1 MRKKIKNPNRQVN
14 GGFEL
19 PEPLGYAF
27 GVAKRRITRVY
38 TKTGDK
44 GETSLVGG
52 ARARKDSARVAAYG
66 DVDELNSSIGVARA
80 FCADGEI
87 TSLLAEIQNHLFVL
101 GSGLASP
108 KGVDAPSIGEEH
120 IRKLE
125 IWIDSFLDG
134 MEPLKEFILPA
145 GKPAGAL
152 LHLARSVCRRAE
164 RSSVSLMKKEETRP
178 EAVVYLNRLSDLL
191 FVLARAANIS
201 DGFSE
206 VSVDFGKRP

>member
-1 MRKKIKNPNRQVN
+1 
-14 GGFEL
+14 L
-19 PEPLGYAF
+19 PKPLGYALEM
-27 GVAKRRITRVY
+27 AKRRITRVY

-52 ARARKDSARVAAYG
+52 ARVRKDSARVAAYG

-80 FCADGEI
+80 FCADGE
-87 TSLLAEIQNHLFVL
+87 TVSLLAEIQNHLFIL

-108 KGVDAPSIGEEH
+108 EGIDSPSIGEEH

-125 IWIDSFLDG
+125 VWIDRFLDG

-152 LHLARSVCRRAE
+152 FHLARSVCRRAE
-164 RSSVSLMKKEETRP
+164 RSSVSLVTKEETRP

-191 FVLARAANIS
+191 FVLARSANIR
-201 DGFSE
+201 DGFGE
-206 VSVDFGKRP
+206 IPVDFGKRP